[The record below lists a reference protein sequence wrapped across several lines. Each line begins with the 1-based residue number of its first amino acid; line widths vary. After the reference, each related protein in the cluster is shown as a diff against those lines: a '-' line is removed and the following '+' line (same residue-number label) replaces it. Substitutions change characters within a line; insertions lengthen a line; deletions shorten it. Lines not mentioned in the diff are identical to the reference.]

1 VKGRAGSPN
10 LPGFDGKRKAGE
22 GADGNEGSEAM
33 HAKEGPEADWGM
45 ETIENDPL
53 GLVRREI
60 AVMKKLE

>member
-1 VKGRAGSPN
+1 
-10 LPGFDGKRKAGE
+10 
-22 GADGNEGSEAM
+22 M